1 MTRDLSDIDLRDIL
15 DDEEETEEEEI
26 ELVPRLCNEIQL
38 FDLCE
43 IDPSR
48 CSFRDGRFCTDIDML
63 RAFEG
68 MDGVIL
74 KKAKIKTE
82 DKLQEAQAHAANNIA
97 ELLRRVSAK
106 SANSEAL
113 EKPFLDNSI
122 TVDDVVAGE
131 THIGVNSETV
141 KAEFFKST

>member
-1 MTRDLSDIDLRDIL
+1 MTIDLSDIDRPDIL
-15 DDEEETEEEEI
+15 DDEDETAEEEI

-68 MDGVIL
+68 EPEP
-74 KKAKIKTE
+74 E
-82 DKLQEAQAHAANNIA
+82 DDPDPS
-97 ELLRRVSAK
+97 LRGT
-106 SANSEAL
+106 
-113 EKPFLDNSI
+113 LDLD
-122 TVDDVVAGE
+122 DDVMYDDEEGIE
-131 THIGVNSETV
+131 SDGPSRLSH
-141 KAEFFKST
+141 